1 LRTQSLAIVLLTGS
15 DSHRQIQEILEGLPD
30 QLRYYTHGTTPK
42 KSTGKMLF
50 GQACLMLEFLSNRFL
65 IDRVAIARGFANGQR
80 LVETAMEMME
90 IVIMLWTKRD
100 QLMAFTFS
108 FDWIVG
114 QDLLSSIWIL
124 LT

>member
-1 LRTQSLAIVLLTGS
+1 MRTQSLAIILLTGS
-15 DSHRQIQEILEGLPD
+15 DLHRQIQEILKGLPD
-30 QLRYYTHGTTPK
+30 QLRYYAHGTTPK

-50 GQACLMLEFLSNRFL
+50 GQACLMLEFLSNTFL

-114 QDLLSSIWIL
+114 QDLLSGIWIL